1 MRLISIVIL
10 TLILGAACSS
20 DGSGESILEALGL
33 SENVNVEAPA
43 DELSGDDPVDSIAAQ
58 LESTGFNGV
67 LLVEQQGEL
76 RTLGFG
82 TIDGDASPSVDHD
95 TVFDIGSITKQF
107 TGAAIVRLEMDGAL
121 SVNDPVGR
129 HLPEVDGPLAD
140 VTLHQ
145 LLTHTGGL
153 PDGIGDD
160 EEQIGRAD
168 FIARA
173 VQHVGSPGE
182 HRYSNVGYS
191 LLGMVVET
199 ASGRSYEQYLRDAF
213 FDPLGMTATGYV
225 LPDWN
230 RHQVAVGYAGTQR
243 VAAPHELNWGDD
255 GPGWNLRANGGLLSS
270 STDMRRWVQG
280 LTGDAVLSADAKEKL
295 FGRHELESDGGDTY
309 YGYGWVSFPYGD
321 DQWFRGH
328 NGGNGIFFADLL
340 WFPDDDAM
348 IFVATNTSGADED
361 VAFRLAGLLLD
372 TDVGADCR
380 PFVDL
385 ASLPSTATFPA
396 TPAGATGAA
405 MVEVLLTD
413 DEAARRAF
421 VDRHVS
427 ESLAQDLSPDEQ
439 VAALAQLH
447 TEFVGYTVH
456 MIHEQDSSIFHVVL
470 RQDLAEV
477 VLTVETDP
485 DAPDHVT
492 CVHVEFP

>member
-10 TLILGAACSS
+10 TLILGTACSS

-43 DELSGDDPVDSIAAQ
+43 DELSGDDPVDTIAAQ

-121 SVNDPVGR
+121 SVDDPVGR
-129 HLPEVDGPLAD
+129 HLPEVSGPLAD

-191 LLGMVVET
+191 LLGMVVES
-199 ASGRSYEQYLRDAF
+199 ASGRSYEQ
-213 FDPLGMTATGYV
+213 
-225 LPDWN
+225 
-230 RHQVAVGYAGTQR
+230 
-243 VAAPHELNWGDD
+243 
-255 GPGWNLRANGGLLSS
+255 
-270 STDMRRWVQG
+270 
-280 LTGDAVLSADAKEKL
+280 
-295 FGRHELESDGGDTY
+295 
-309 YGYGWVSFPYGD
+309 
-321 DQWFRGH
+321 
-328 NGGNGIFFADLL
+328 
-340 WFPDDDAM
+340 
-348 IFVATNTSGADED
+348 
-361 VAFRLAGLLLD
+361 
-372 TDVGADCR
+372 
-380 PFVDL
+380 
-385 ASLPSTATFPA
+385 
-396 TPAGATGAA
+396 
-405 MVEVLLTD
+405 
-413 DEAARRAF
+413 
-421 VDRHVS
+421 
-427 ESLAQDLSPDEQ
+427 
-439 VAALAQLH
+439 
-447 TEFVGYTVH
+447 
-456 MIHEQDSSIFHVVL
+456 
-470 RQDLAEV
+470 
-477 VLTVETDP
+477 
-485 DAPDHVT
+485 
-492 CVHVEFP
+492 